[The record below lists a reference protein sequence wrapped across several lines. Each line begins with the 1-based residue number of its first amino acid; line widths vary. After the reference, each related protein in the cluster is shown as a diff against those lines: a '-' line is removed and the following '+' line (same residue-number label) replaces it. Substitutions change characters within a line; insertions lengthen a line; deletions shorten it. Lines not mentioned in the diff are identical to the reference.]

1 MNVQDKVIIITG
13 ATTGIGK
20 AVTEL
25 LHSKGAKVIM
35 AARNQAL
42 LNELEAKLVGSKS
55 IVCDM
60 TKESDIKNLID
71 TTKSEYGRIDVLI
84 NNAGQGLGGNIA
96 DVDAQ
101 EYRDTLEL
109 NVVGPLIAMQ
119 HVIPV
124 MTEQKSGIILNV
136 SSMVTKGYYLGLG
149 AYSSTKYALNSIS
162 LTARRELESTG
173 IKVCVFMPKL
183 TDTPFGTNSK
193 GDKFDIPAAKNNGAN
208 VDTAQDVAIQILA
221 QIESEEAEA
230 TM

>member
-20 AVTEL
+20 ATAEL
-25 LHSKGAKVIM
+25 LHAKGAKVVL
-35 AARNQAL
+35 AARNQEL
-42 LNELEAKLVGSKS
+42 LTQLEAKLKGSRA

-60 TKESDIKNLID
+60 TKEEDIVNLIQ
-71 TTKSEYGRIDVLI
+71 TTKSEFKRIDVLV
-84 NNAGQGLGGNIA
+84 NNAGQGLGGNITE
-96 DVDAQ
+96 VDPQ

-109 NVVGPLIAMQ
+109 NVVGPMIAMQ
-119 HVIPV
+119 KVIPI
-124 MTEQKSGIILNV
+124 MTEQKSGVILNV

-162 LTARRELESTG
+162 LTARRELEATG

-208 VDTAQDVAIQILA
+208 VDTPEAVAIKIVE
-221 QIESEEAEA
+221 QIESEDAEA